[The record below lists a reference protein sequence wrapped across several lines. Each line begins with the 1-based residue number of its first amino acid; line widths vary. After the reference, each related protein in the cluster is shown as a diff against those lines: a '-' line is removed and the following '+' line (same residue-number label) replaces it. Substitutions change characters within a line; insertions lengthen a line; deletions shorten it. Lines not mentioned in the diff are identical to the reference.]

1 MSDIVVEI
9 KALTRRF
16 GAFTAVDALTL
27 SVNAGEVFGLL
38 GSNGAGKTTT
48 IKMLTTLLPP
58 SSGEARVAGFSV
70 TTQAV
75 GVRRAIGYVPQAVS
89 VDGSLTG
96 YENLLIFAKLYD
108 LPHREQQARI
118 REALEFMG
126 LTADGGRLVGQYS
139 GGMVRRLEIAQ
150 STLHR
155 PRVLFLDEPTV
166 GLDPIA
172 RDAVW
177 EHLVDLRTNYGTTL
191 FFTTHY
197 LEEAESH
204 CDRMAIMHLGKVA
217 ALGTCQELEASLGVG
232 HTLNDV
238 FVHYADTALD
248 SGGTFRSVSTE
259 RATAQRL
266 GYLPAAAAYYLR
278 IANRGAV
285 GRQIVDWQ
293 HDLEQKWAAV
303 RFGEMKVETRGDQHV
318 FDVQV
323 YLDDLDPKAVRV
335 ELYADAVNGG
345 SPVRQEMKRVRQ
357 LAGASGGCVYSAAV
371 SVARPPADYTARVM
385 PHCDGVAVSLEDARI
400 LWQR

>member
-1 MSDIVVEI
+1 MPLSKTILLLHSNLGALHDRVRNKSQASIARLHDPVHLPNETTSQLRGNYEAKPFRRNIFLLFYTNCPTARLPQNLPWRSLRGKFISANPRSSAVEI
-9 KALTRRF
+9 SWGVHPIVRAGQKRHFGVMTEVVLEIKNLTRRF

-58 SSGEARVAGFSV
+58 TSGEARVAGFSI

-118 REALEFMG
+118 AEALKFMN
-126 LTADGGRLVGQYS
+126 LTTDAKRLVGEYS

-155 PRVLFLDEPTV
+155 PKVLFLDEPTV

-177 EHLVDLRTNYGTTL
+177 KHLVDMRANYGTTL

-204 CDRMAIMHLGKVA
+204 CDRIAIMHLGKLG
-217 ALGTCQELEASLGVG
+217 ALGTCKELEASLGPG

-238 FVHYADTALD
+238 FTHYAGNAVD
-248 SGGTFRSVSTE
+248 SGNNFRAVSAE
-259 RATAQRL
+259 RATAER
-266 GYLPAAAAYYLR
+266 
-278 IANRGAV
+278 V
-285 GRQIVDWQ
+285 G
-293 HDLEQKWAAV
+293 
-303 RFGEMKVETRGDQHV
+303 
-318 FDVQV
+318 
-323 YLDDLDPKAVRV
+323 
-335 ELYADAVNGG
+335 
-345 SPVRQEMKRVRQ
+345 
-357 LAGASGGCVYSAAV
+357 
-371 SVARPPADYTARVM
+371 
-385 PHCDGVAVSLEDARI
+385 
-400 LWQR
+400 

>member
-1 MSDIVVEI
+1 MSAIVLEI
-9 KALTRRF
+9 KNLTRRF
-16 GAFTAVDALTL
+16 GAFRAVDALTL

-58 SSGEARVAGFSV
+58 SSGEAQVAGFSI
-70 TTQAV
+70 TTQPV
-75 GVRRAIGYVPQAVS
+75 DVRRAIGYVPQSVS

-108 LPHREQQARI
+108 VPRREREARI
-118 REALEFMG
+118 KEALEFMD
-126 LTADGGRLVGQYS
+126 LTDVGGHLVGSYS

-150 STLHR
+150 ATLHR

-177 EHLVDLRTNYGTTL
+177 KHLVDLRTNYGTTL

-204 CDRMAIMHLGKVA
+204 CDRIAIMHLGKVA
-217 ALGTCQELEASLGVG
+217 ALGTCKELEASFGGG

-238 FVHYADTALD
+238 FAHYAGSALD
-248 SGGTFRSVSTE
+248 SGGTFRDVASE

-266 GYLPAAAAYYLR
+266 G
-278 IANRGAV
+278 
-285 GRQIVDWQ
+285 
-293 HDLEQKWAAV
+293 
-303 RFGEMKVETRGDQHV
+303 
-318 FDVQV
+318 
-323 YLDDLDPKAVRV
+323 
-335 ELYADAVNGG
+335 
-345 SPVRQEMKRVRQ
+345 
-357 LAGASGGCVYSAAV
+357 
-371 SVARPPADYTARVM
+371 
-385 PHCDGVAVSLEDARI
+385 
-400 LWQR
+400 

>member
-1 MSDIVVEI
+1 MAEVVLEI
-9 KALTRRF
+9 NDLTRRF
-16 GAFTAVDALTL
+16 GTFTAVDHLTL
-27 SVNAGEVFGLL
+27 SVSAGEVFGLL

-58 SSGEARVAGFSV
+58 TSGEARVAGFSI

-118 REALEFMG
+118 AEALEFMN
-126 LTADGGRLVGQYS
+126 LTADAKRLVGEYS

-155 PRVLFLDEPTV
+155 PKVLFLDEPTV

-177 EHLVDLRTNYGTTL
+177 KHLVDMRTNYGTTL

-197 LEEAESH
+197 LEEAEAH
-204 CDRMAIMHLGKVA
+204 CDRIAIMQQGKLD
-217 ALGTCQELEASLGVG
+217 ALGTCKELETSLGPG

-238 FVHYADTALD
+238 FTHYAGNALD
-248 SGGTFRSVSTE
+248 TGNNFRAVSAE
-259 RATAQRL
+259 RATAERL
-266 GYLPAAAAYYLR
+266 G
-278 IANRGAV
+278 
-285 GRQIVDWQ
+285 
-293 HDLEQKWAAV
+293 
-303 RFGEMKVETRGDQHV
+303 
-318 FDVQV
+318 
-323 YLDDLDPKAVRV
+323 
-335 ELYADAVNGG
+335 
-345 SPVRQEMKRVRQ
+345 
-357 LAGASGGCVYSAAV
+357 
-371 SVARPPADYTARVM
+371 
-385 PHCDGVAVSLEDARI
+385 
-400 LWQR
+400 

>member
-1 MSDIVVEI
+1 MIPCLLGFLMSEIVLDI
-9 KALTRRF
+9 KSLTRRF
-16 GAFTAVDALTL
+16 GTFTAVDGLTL
-27 SVNAGEVFGLL
+27 SVNAGEVFALL

-58 SSGEARVAGFSV
+58 SSGDASVAGFSI

-75 GVRRAIGYVPQAVS
+75 DVRRAIGYVPQSVS

-108 LPHREQQARI
+108 LPHREQPARV
-118 REALEFMG
+118 REALDFMG

-155 PRVLFLDEPTV
+155 PQVLFLDEPTV

-177 EHLVDLRTNYGTTL
+177 KHLVDLRANYGTTL

-204 CDRMAIMHLGKVA
+204 CDRIAIMHLGKVD
-217 ALGTCQELEASLGVG
+217 ALGTCKELESSLGGGV

-238 FVHYADTALD
+238 FVHYAGSALE
-248 SGGTFRSVSTE
+248 SGGTFRDVSAERTTE
-259 RATAQRL
+259 QRL
-266 GYLPAAAAYYLR
+266 G
-278 IANRGAV
+278 
-285 GRQIVDWQ
+285 
-293 HDLEQKWAAV
+293 
-303 RFGEMKVETRGDQHV
+303 
-318 FDVQV
+318 
-323 YLDDLDPKAVRV
+323 
-335 ELYADAVNGG
+335 
-345 SPVRQEMKRVRQ
+345 
-357 LAGASGGCVYSAAV
+357 
-371 SVARPPADYTARVM
+371 
-385 PHCDGVAVSLEDARI
+385 
-400 LWQR
+400 

>member
-1 MSDIVVEI
+1 MAEVVLEI
-9 KALTRRF
+9 NNLTRRF
-16 GAFTAVDALTL
+16 GTFTAVDHLTL
-27 SVNAGEVFGLL
+27 SVSAGEVFGLL

-58 SSGEARVAGFSV
+58 TSGEAHVAGFSI

-118 REALEFMG
+118 AESLEFMN
-126 LTADGGRLVGQYS
+126 LMADAKRLVGEYS

-155 PRVLFLDEPTV
+155 PKVLFLDEPTV

-177 EHLVDLRTNYGTTL
+177 KHLIDMRANYGTTL

-197 LEEAESH
+197 LEEAEAH
-204 CDRMAIMHLGKVA
+204 CDRIAIMQQGKLD
-217 ALGTCQELEASLGVG
+217 ALGTCKELETSLGPG

-238 FVHYADTALD
+238 FTHYAGNALD
-248 SGGTFRSVSTE
+248 TGNNFRAVSAE
-259 RATAQRL
+259 RATAERL
-266 GYLPAAAAYYLR
+266 G
-278 IANRGAV
+278 
-285 GRQIVDWQ
+285 
-293 HDLEQKWAAV
+293 
-303 RFGEMKVETRGDQHV
+303 
-318 FDVQV
+318 
-323 YLDDLDPKAVRV
+323 
-335 ELYADAVNGG
+335 
-345 SPVRQEMKRVRQ
+345 
-357 LAGASGGCVYSAAV
+357 
-371 SVARPPADYTARVM
+371 
-385 PHCDGVAVSLEDARI
+385 
-400 LWQR
+400 